1 MRKIN
6 ELSYKDL
13 KDVCNPNM
21 FKFDKIKEVADTTN
35 LVYGQ
40 DRGIKAL
47 EFGVNVDLKGYNLYL
62 EGPTGVGKTM
72 YTKKFLQKKRY
83 QMTGAIFIILMIQM
97 SL

>member
-1 MRKIN
+1 MNKKAVKKGFVPYIFMFLFMATMLFALNLGGTKVN

-47 EFGVNVDLKGYNLYL
+47 EFGVNVDLKGYNL
-62 EGPTGVGKTM
+62 
-72 YTKKFLQKKRY
+72 
-83 QMTGAIFIILMIQM
+83 
-97 SL
+97 

>member
-21 FKFDKIKEVADTTN
+21 FKFEKIKEIADTTN

-40 DRGIKAL
+40 DRGIK
-47 EFGVNVDLKGYNLYL
+47 GKG
-62 EGPTGVGKTM
+62 
-72 YTKKFLQKKRY
+72 
-83 QMTGAIFIILMIQM
+83 
-97 SL
+97 